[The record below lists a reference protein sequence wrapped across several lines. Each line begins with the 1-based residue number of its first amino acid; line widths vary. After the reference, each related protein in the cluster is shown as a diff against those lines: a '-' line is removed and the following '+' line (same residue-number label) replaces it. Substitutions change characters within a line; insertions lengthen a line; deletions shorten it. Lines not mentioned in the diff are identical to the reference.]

1 MRKVQGKITV
11 IICAIILCVA
21 VINGGVG
28 SAVTHVSTAW
38 ALQSSAQELA
48 KVSATAAENM
58 IMSYTMVIAEI
69 ASNEILTDG
78 ASTLEQKRAYL
89 EGKRDAYYMRGTGL
103 TDRSGKELLTGTD
116 VSAEP
121 FFQNAIQG
129 NAYMSTPYI
138 SDDQKDMYLIV
149 SAPIRK
155 GDSIEGVA
163 FFVCDTVILQDIVK
177 YTTVGENGTS
187 YILDKD
193 GNTIAYKDNALVL
206 NKKNGMAEAEADPK
220 NRGKQALGRVEKR
233 MVNGETG
240 VETYTYTDGTRY
252 IQGFA
257 PISGTDGWSA
267 AVCLDQDEFMAVSV
281 RGSLIQVL
289 ILAVLVG
296 LGAVVAWRVGVVI
309 GGPLK
314 RCARRLA
321 QLEKGDLH
329 SAVPEVHTR
338 DEIGILAES
347 SANLIAGFQQMI
359 REMNQ
364 SLERIA
370 QGDLTCTVN
379 ADYYPGD
386 FAPLQQH
393 MQMILERLNEAMSG
407 VVHSAD
413 EVSGSAAQV
422 ADGASSLA
430 QGAAEQAGTI
440 EHLFYTVGGF
450 SDRITQMAAGAVTAS
465 EQAEEA
471 AVQLRESAQTMEELL
486 EAIRRIDENSAEVSK
501 IMKVINDIAF
511 QTNVLALNA
520 AVEAAR
526 AGAAGKGFA
535 VVADEVRDLS
545 TRSAESAKTTEELI
559 GRSLSAVEEGTRL
572 AEKTAEALHQVM
584 ESSQKSIDY
593 IQSISVQAQGQ
604 AEDIQMINQK
614 VEQISSVVQTN
625 SATSEESAATSREL
639 EDQVVYLKKLVSRF
653 RLR

>member
-1 MRKVQGKITV
+1 MKTVQSKITV
-11 IICAIILCVA
+11 IICVIILCVA
-21 VINGGVG
+21 AINGGVG

-48 KVSATAAENM
+48 KVSASAAENM
-58 IMSYTMVIAEI
+58 IESYTSVIAEI
-69 ASNEILTDG
+69 ASNGILIDG
-78 ASTLEQKRAYL
+78 SATLEQKKAYL
-89 EGKRDAYYMRGTGL
+89 AEKRDMYYMRGMGL
-103 TDRSGKELLTGTD
+103 TDRNGKELISGTD

-121 FFQNAIQG
+121 FFQNAVQG
-129 NAYMSTPYI
+129 DFYMSTPYI
-138 SDDQKDMYLIV
+138 SEDRTDMYLIV
-149 SAPIRK
+149 SAPIRR
-155 GDSIEGVA
+155 GDLVEGVV
-163 FFVCDTVILQDIVK
+163 FFVCDTVILQEIVK
-177 YTTVGENGTS
+177 NTTVGEHGTS

-193 GNTIAYKDNALVL
+193 GNTIAYKDNAVVL
-206 NKKNGMAEAEADPK
+206 NRRNGIADAEANPGS
-220 NRGKQALGRVEKR
+220 RGARALARVEQR

-240 VETYTYTDGTRY
+240 VETYKYTDGVKY

-257 PISGTDGWSA
+257 PIAGTDGWSA
-267 AVCLDQDEFMAVSV
+267 GVSLDQDEFMAVSV
-281 RGSLIQVL
+281 RGSLIQVV

-296 LGAVVAWRVGVVI
+296 LGALVAWKVGTVI

-314 RCARRLA
+314 LCAGRLE
-321 QLEKGDLH
+321 QLEQGDL
-329 SAVPEVHTR
+329 SSPVPQVHTH

-347 SANLIAGFQQMI
+347 SANMIQSFKQMI

-370 QGDLTCTVN
+370 QGDLTCSVN

-393 MQMILERLNEAMSG
+393 MQMILNRLNEAMSG

-422 ADGASSLA
+422 ADGASALA

-440 EHLFYTVGGF
+440 EHLSYTVSSF
-450 SDRITQMAAGAVTAS
+450 SDRITQMAAGAAEAS

-471 AVQLRESAQTMEELL
+471 SAQLQESARTMEELL

-501 IMKVINDIAF
+501 IMKAINDIAF

-545 TRSAESAKTTEELI
+545 TRSAESAKITEELI
-559 GRSLSAVEEGTRL
+559 GRSLSAVEDGTRL
-572 AEKTAEALHQVM
+572 AEKTAAALRQVM
-584 ESSQKSIDY
+584 ETSQQSIDY
-593 IQSISVQAQGQ
+593 IRSISGQAREQ
-604 AEDIQMINQK
+604 AEDVQMINQK

-625 SATSEESAATSREL
+625 SATSEESAATSKEL
-639 EDQVVYLKKLVSRF
+639 ENQVVSLKRLVARF
-653 RLR
+653 RLK